1 MLIFAC
7 TIMFTM
13 MELKVKVFCSGCI
26 LFIVLLLSGFNS
38 TAQEITPPAC
48 YGGQRLLREFIQ
60 QEMIYPPEALTSKK
74 EGTVE
79 LSFIVEPDGSTGQLD
94 IIQSVSPEIDAEAI
108 RLFRHIL
115 WHPAIELGLPVT
127 YRHSIQIR
135 FRIKTYLRHKKNRSD
150 QFFQPPHEALDE
162 SFMVYE
168 LNKTD
173 RWPKPVF
180 SASYRTLN
188 NFLSRNLT
196 YPENAFKQ
204 NISGTV
210 KLRFVVENTGRISNI
225 EVIES
230 VGGGCTEEAI
240 RVAKLV
246 NWYPGLKNNMA
257 VRTFMPFEVTFD
269 VSGEKMGGTIP
280 TPGQV
285 H

>member
-1 MLIFAC
+1 M
-7 TIMFTM
+7 
-13 MELKVKVFCSGCI
+13 VF
-26 LFIVLLLSGFNS
+26 
-38 TAQEITPPAC
+38 
-48 YGGQRLLREFIQ
+48 
-60 QEMIYPPEALTSKK
+60 
-74 EGTVE
+74 
-79 LSFIVEPDGSTGQLD
+79 
-94 IIQSVSPEIDAEAI
+94 
-108 RLFRHIL
+108 
-115 WHPAIELGLPVT
+115 
-127 YRHSIQIR
+127 
-135 FRIKTYLRHKKNRSD
+135 
-150 QFFQPPHEALDE
+150 
-162 SFMVYE
+162 E

-180 SASYRTLN
+180 SAADRTLN

-196 YPENAFKQ
+196 YPENAYKQ

-257 VRTFMPFEVTFD
+257 VRTFMPFEITFD
-269 VSGEKMGGTIP
+269 ISGEKMGGTIP

-285 H
+285 Q